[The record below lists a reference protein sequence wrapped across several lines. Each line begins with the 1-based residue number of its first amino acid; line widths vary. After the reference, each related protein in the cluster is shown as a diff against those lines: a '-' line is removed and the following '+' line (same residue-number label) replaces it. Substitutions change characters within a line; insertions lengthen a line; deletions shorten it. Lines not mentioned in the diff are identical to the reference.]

1 MWFNLHVI
9 DLQCSEQTVIWDKL
23 LDSKSPHK
31 LMYSLQI
38 VEALSRGSKHRRRSI
53 VSILK
58 ALDKRD
64 CYTLLF

>member
-1 MWFNLHVI
+1 MWFNLT
-9 DLQCSEQTVIWDKL
+9 DLQCSEQTVTWDKL

-53 VSILK
+53 VSVLK
-58 ALDKRD
+58 ALNKRD
-64 CYTLLF
+64 CYNQLF